1 MGGLM
6 HS

>member
-6 HS
+6 